1 MPADL
6 AVTIDKI
13 EKEAGLWESQQAPM
27 NQCASTIAAS
37 SLTDQNLAIPGTAS
51 FWTEY
56 KNIQDFLQGLTT
68 SASDEFQEIAS
79 ALHTNAR
86 AYEANEAASTEH
98 IQGGY

>member
-6 AVTIDKI
+6 TVTIDRI
-13 EKEAGLWESQQAPM
+13 EKEAALWEGQQAPM
-27 NQCASTIAAS
+27 NRCASTIAAS

-56 KNIQDFLQGLTT
+56 KKIQDFLQDLTS
-68 SASDEFQEIAS
+68 SASKEFQEIAS

-86 AYEANEAASTEH
+86 AYKANEAASTEH

>member
-6 AVTIDKI
+6 IVTIDKI
-13 EKEAGLWESQQAPM
+13 EKEAALWESQQAPM

-56 KNIQDFLQGLTT
+56 KNIQDFLQGLTA
-68 SASDEFQEIAS
+68 SASEEFQQIAS

-86 AYEANEAASTEH
+86 AYEANEVASTEH
-98 IQGGY
+98 IRGGY